1 MLFCA
6 FSVTKENCIMKIIN
20 KTIIIFLLIVS
31 MCICGCYSPDNT
43 LNSLYSPSNQ
53 TPSATPKTTP
63 SAAPEPTISIP
74 KIQVTSFDELVE
86 CADSSKVKAG
96 DTIYIE
102 ASFEVINEVIFTVP
116 VSFTINADILFTER
130 IFVDTTE
137 TADVAVFVGNNV
149 TEQDVDIV
157 YDAPFCNL
165 FWDGA
170 YIPGE
175 KMVAEIMNVRMYNG
189 VNIYEKYGIGGNGSE
204 EILSFTLR
212 TEENSEITTP
222 YEYSINGN
230 VISLLVSYLTTDAV
244 LEKAAAYIKISS
256 GKDIVVKMDLTKE
269 QTYTVMDP
277 EGNKRTYIVKTER
290 VTYNLPVFY
299 IEIEDDAE
307 VVSREEYLN
316 ATVRVDA
323 ENASGEFPCLDTTD
337 ILIRGRGHYSWK
349 FDKKSYKIRFDKKT
363 SVMGMNA
370 SKNWVLISNYVDR
383 SLIQNYIALEMGK
396 IMDNI
401 PYHSTQYPVDV
412 FVNGKYRGVY
422 TFGEQL
428 EVKPERI
435 QLTESYDEPDTDYLL
450 EVGGHDDGDVLN
462 RDYFHV
468 GTLKF
473 VAVKHPDSSKLSQNQ
488 IDYLIDY
495 IKRADEAVC
504 ELDGYDEYI
513 DLDSLIDWVIM
524 HEISY
529 NLDCCFR
536 RSCYL
541 IKEKGGKLKMGPI
554 WDFDLGFG
562 SFYRYQEGDW
572 ATIGTEGG
580 YVGITWMN
588 YLKKDKVFMSKLRD
602 RWNEIKDSLLEKA
615 ISSID
620 SMSIIIQPSAQMN
633 FTVWDILGKSVPS
646 QPNDHKKYNTY
657 ELQIERLRTFIQ
669 DRYEWLDGQLNTTE
683 KMQ

>member
-1 MLFCA
+1 
-6 FSVTKENCIMKIIN
+6 MKIIN
-20 KTIIIFLLIVS
+20 QTIIIFLLIIS
-31 MCICGCYSPDNT
+31 MCICGCYGPDNT
-43 LNSLYSPSNQ
+43 PDLLYSPYNH
-53 TPSATPKTTP
+53 TPSGTPKITP
-63 SAAPEPTISIP
+63 STTHEPTVNIP

-86 CADSSKVKAG
+86 CANSNNKVQAG
-96 DTIYIE
+96 DTIYVE
-102 ASFEVINEVIFTVP
+102 SGFEIINEVIFTVP
-116 VSFTINADILFTER
+116 VSFCINAELQFTEC
-130 IFVDTTE
+130 IFVNTKENT
-137 TADVAVFVGNNV
+137 DVAVYVSSYAGGQ
-149 TEQDVDIV
+149 EVDIV
-157 YDAPFCNL
+157 YNAPSCNL
-165 FWDGA
+165 SWSGS
-170 YIPGE
+170 YVPSE
-175 KMVAEIMNVRMYNG
+175 KMVAEIMNVRIYNG
-189 VNIYEKYGIGGNGSE
+189 VNICEKYGIGGNGHE

-212 TEENSEITTP
+212 TEENSDITTP
-222 YEYSINGN
+222 YEFSINGN
-230 VISLLVSYLTTDAV
+230 VISIAVSYLTPDTA
-244 LEKAAAYIKISS
+244 LENAAAYIKLSNGNNIIY
-256 GKDIVVKMDLTKE
+256 DVDLTKE
-269 QTYTVMDP
+269 QIYTVVDSD
-277 EGNKRTYIVKTER
+277 GNKRSYVIRTDRI
-290 VTYNLPVFY
+290 TYNLPVFY
-299 IEIEDDAE
+299 IEIENDAE

-316 ATVRVDA
+316 ATVRVDTR
-323 ENASGEFPCLDTTD
+323 NAADEFPSLDTTD

-396 IMDNI
+396 TMSGI

-450 EVGGHDDGDVLN
+450 EVGGSDDGDIIN
-462 RDYFHV
+462 RDYFHA

-473 VAVKHPDSSKLSQNQ
+473 VAIKHPDSSKLSQNQ

-495 IKRADEAVC
+495 VSRADKAVR
-504 ELDGYDEYI
+504 ELNGYDEYI
-513 DLDSLIDWVIM
+513 DIDSLIDWVII
-524 HEISY
+524 HELSY

-588 YLKKDKVFMSKLRD
+588 YLKEDEAFMGKLQD
-602 RWNEIKDSLLEKA
+602 RWNDIKESLLEKA
-615 ISSID
+615 LTSIEA
-620 SMSIIIQPSAQMN
+620 MAIIIQPSAQMN
-633 FTVWDILGKSVPS
+633 FAVWDILGKSVPS
-646 QPNDHKKYNTY
+646 QPNEHKKYNTY
-657 ELQIERLRTFIQ
+657 ELQIERLKTFIEN
-669 DRYEWLDGQLNTTE
+669 RYEWLDKQLNPG
-683 KMQ
+683 